1 MMPRLFEDVRVAAD
15 EFVASAAPDLS
26 LGEMVALLAGRAE
39 PLADLW
45 NNWGR
50 VRPYLLQA

>member
-1 MMPRLFEDVRVAAD
+1 MPRLFEDVRVAAD
-15 EFVASAAPDLS
+15 EYVAAAAADLT
-26 LGEMVALLAGRAE
+26 LGEMVALLGGRAE

-50 VRPYLLQA
+50 IRPLLLEA